1 MEKRQWKEIRKFEEI
16 LFEEYHGIAK
26 SDHSTFNTQKSKFKM
41 MKWKRIID
49 IAVKVV
55 VAAVTAFV
63 TAVSTTSCM
72 GHGPIAL

>member
-1 MEKRQWKEIRKFEEI
+1 
-16 LFEEYHGIAK
+16 
-26 SDHSTFNTQKSKFKM
+26 

-63 TAVSTTSCM
+63 TAVSTTSCA
-72 GHGPIAL
+72 GFGPIAL

>member
-1 MEKRQWKEIRKFEEI
+1 
-16 LFEEYHGIAK
+16 
-26 SDHSTFNTQKSKFKM
+26 

-63 TAVSTTSCM
+63 TAVSTTSCA
-72 GHGPIAL
+72 GFGPIAF